1 MHDCTP
7 LEQGSGESPV
17 PRPNLQDM
25 PTLYVCDI
33 SYALDSL
40 QVNKEVLVVVR
51 FHRDVNT

>member
-25 PTLYVCDI
+25 PALYVCDI